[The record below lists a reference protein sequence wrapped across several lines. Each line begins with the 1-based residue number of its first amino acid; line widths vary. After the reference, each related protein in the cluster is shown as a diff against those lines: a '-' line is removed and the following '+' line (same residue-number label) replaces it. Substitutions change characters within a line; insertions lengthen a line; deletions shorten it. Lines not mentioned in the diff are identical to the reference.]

1 MRLKQR
7 HLILFVLFS
16 PLVVLAFLGDLV
28 IYFFTSDK
36 GCVQCGID
44 DIIKEG
50 VFVRSINSFIGIHG
64 SR

>member
-1 MRLKQR
+1 MRLKQN
-7 HLILFVLFS
+7 HIIFLVLLS
-16 PLVVLAFLGDLV
+16 PLLLLAFLGDLV

-44 DIIKEG
+44 DIVKEG

>member
-1 MRLKQR
+1 MSLKQN
-7 HLILFVLFS
+7 HIILFVLLS
-16 PLVVLAFLGDLV
+16 PLLLLAFLGDLV

-36 GCVQCGID
+36 GCVQCGIN

-50 VFVRSINSFIGIHG
+50 VFVRTINSFIGIHG